1 MAEPGLA
8 KPAAAVQAANYKPEN
23 GALMERCRAL
33 GTYATHSCRIDT
45 NAISVD
51 VLALMALITF
61 VLTRA
66 LEFLGP
72 AGRPPVTYR
81 RTCGRRH
88 PHTTRIRCSELSS

>member
-61 VLTRA
+61 VLDVMT
-66 LEFLGP
+66 
-72 AGRPPVTYR
+72 PVKSR
-81 RTCGRRH
+81 DKKM
-88 PHTTRIRCSELSS
+88 SSASG